1 MRYEFRI
8 AGAMPDLTVREA
20 FPELESVF
28 VPNQTLLFGPVTD
41 EAHLYGLLS
50 RFQALGLHV
59 MELRQ
64 LPDQEATERP
74 RTPTE
79 GARSGGT
86 AWPARPR

>member
-8 AGAMPDLTVREA
+8 AGAVPDVIVREA

-28 VPNQTLLFGPVTD
+28 VPDQTLLFGPVTD

-59 MELRQ
+59 VELRQ
-64 LPDQEATERP
+64 LPDLETFGRP
-74 RTPTE
+74 RTRTP
-79 GARSGGT
+79 GG
-86 AWPARPR
+86 

>member
-8 AGAMPDLTVREA
+8 AGAMPEVTVREA

-41 EAHLYGLLS
+41 EAHLYGLLG

-64 LPDQEATERP
+64 LPDQDALGRP
-74 RTPTE
+74 RSRTP
-79 GARSGGT
+79 GG
-86 AWPARPR
+86 

>member
-8 AGAMPDLTVREA
+8 AGAMPEVTVREA

-64 LPDQEATERP
+64 LPEQDVLGRP
-74 RTPTE
+74 RHRTP
-79 GARSGGT
+79 GG
-86 AWPARPR
+86 